1 MSAELPHHPLASLF
15 PLLDG
20 DEFDALVADIR
31 AYGLRQKII
40 LFEGMI
46 LDGRNRYAACLEA
59 GIEPRF
65 EVFNGADPLAFVV
78 SLNLQRRHLSELQRA
93 IVAAKIATLKDGQR
107 SDLVQGLPIGRAAEM
122 LNVGERSVARAKAV
136 LDEGIP
142 ELATAI
148 ERGEIS
154 VSAAAELARLPEP
167 EQREIVARGEKEI
180 LAVARRINARKY
192 DEKKLMAVARPNA
205 CEFNAKELG
214 KFAVIYADPP
224 WRYETPEMGSP
235 SRRTENHY
243 PTMALDEIC
252 ALPVAEIAN
261 EDSVLFLWATAPK
274 LAESMQAIESWGFT
288 YRTNMVWG
296 KDKIGLGFWI
306 RNQHEHLLICKR
318 GEMPPPP
325 ESARCSSLVVAP
337 RLEHSAKPDI
347 FYEIIDEMYPGVR
360 KIELFSRTP
369 RHGWEAW
376 GNQASGAPNGGT
388 P

>member
-1 MSAELPHHPLASLF
+1 MTAIPHHPLAALF

-31 AYGLRQKII
+31 AYGLRQKIV

-65 EVFNGADPLAFVV
+65 EQFNGADPLAFVV
-78 SLNLQRRHLSELQRA
+78 SLNLARRHLSESQRA

-154 VSAAAELARLPEP
+154 VSAAAELVRLPEP

-180 LAVARRINARKY
+180 LAVAREIRTRKWDDRKLAAIARTNA
-192 DEKKLMAVARPNA
+192 V
-205 CEFNAKELG
+205 EFNAMELG

-224 WRYETPEMGSP
+224 WRLEVGLPD
-235 SRRTENHY
+235 RAAENHY
-243 PTMALDEIC
+243 PTMLLEDIC
-252 ALPVAEIAN
+252 ALPVADIAH
-261 EDSVLFLWATAPK
+261 EDAILFLWVTAPK
-274 LAESMQAIESWGFT
+274 LYDSMRVIDAWGFT
-288 YRTNMVWG
+288 YRTCMVWA
-296 KDKIGLGFWI
+296 KDKFGLGYYV

-318 GEMPPPP
+318 GEIPTPP
-325 ESARCSSLVVAP
+325 ESARCSSLVEAP

-347 FYEIIDEMYPGVR
+347 FYEIIDEMYPGLR
-360 KIELFSRTP
+360 KIELFSRSP
-369 RHGWEAW
+369 RNGWETW
-376 GNQASGAPNGGT
+376 GNQAGGAP
-388 P
+388 

>member
-1 MSAELPHHPLASLF
+1 MTAIPHHPLAALF

-31 AYGLRQKII
+31 AYGLRQKIV

-65 EVFNGADPLAFVV
+65 EQFNGADPLAFVV
-78 SLNLQRRHLSELQRA
+78 SLNLARRHLSESQRA

-142 ELATAI
+142 EPATAI

-192 DEKKLMAVARPNA
+192 DEKKLMAVARA
-205 CEFNAKELG
+205 G
-214 KFAVIYADPP
+214 
-224 WRYETPEMGSP
+224 
-235 SRRTENHY
+235 
-243 PTMALDEIC
+243 
-252 ALPVAEIAN
+252 
-261 EDSVLFLWATAPK
+261 
-274 LAESMQAIESWGFT
+274 
-288 YRTNMVWG
+288 
-296 KDKIGLGFWI
+296 
-306 RNQHEHLLICKR
+306 
-318 GEMPPPP
+318 
-325 ESARCSSLVVAP
+325 
-337 RLEHSAKPDI
+337 
-347 FYEIIDEMYPGVR
+347 
-360 KIELFSRTP
+360 
-369 RHGWEAW
+369 
-376 GNQASGAPNGGT
+376 
-388 P
+388 

>member
-78 SLNLQRRHLSELQRA
+78 SLNLQRRHLSKSQRA

-180 LAVARRINARKY
+180 LAVARKSMRASMMKRNSWP
-192 DEKKLMAVARPNA
+192 L
-205 CEFNAKELG
+205 L
-214 KFAVIYADPP
+214 DPM
-224 WRYETPEMGSP
+224 RVSSTQRNLANSP
-235 SRRTENHY
+235 
-243 PTMALDEIC
+243 
-252 ALPVAEIAN
+252 
-261 EDSVLFLWATAPK
+261 
-274 LAESMQAIESWGFT
+274 
-288 YRTNMVWG
+288 
-296 KDKIGLGFWI
+296 
-306 RNQHEHLLICKR
+306 
-318 GEMPPPP
+318 
-325 ESARCSSLVVAP
+325 
-337 RLEHSAKPDI
+337 
-347 FYEIIDEMYPGVR
+347 
-360 KIELFSRTP
+360 
-369 RHGWEAW
+369 
-376 GNQASGAPNGGT
+376 
-388 P
+388 